1 MSNSKVLIAISTYRE
16 AENIENLISKIKN
29 YSPYSNILII
39 NDYSDDQTKE
49 IINKI
54 SDSNL
59 VYLERPKKLGLGTAH
74 KLSIFYAIKF
84 NYDFLL
90 TMDADFSH
98 DPNEIGKI
106 IDYLDEYDFV
116 IGSRYVNGGKNV
128 QPLFRYLISYL
139 GNKLIKFLLK
149 SSFNEFTTSYRG
161 FNLKKLNNFNL
172 NQIKGNGYSF
182 FMETVIVLERL
193 KYKSFEFP
201 IHFKDRIYGKSK
213 YGTIDRLFK
222 GIKDLIRVK
231 KIINS
236 YRNKYD

>member
-1 MSNSKVLIAISTYRE
+1 MTKTIVFTATYNE
-16 AENIENLISKIKN
+16 KDNIENFTSKIFEIDNSIKLLVIDDNSPDKTYEILEQISKKN
-29 YSPYSNILII
+29 DNLILI
-39 NDYSDDQTKE
+39 KRE
-49 IINKI
+49 
-54 SDSNL
+54 
-59 VYLERPKKLGLGTAH
+59 KKLGLNTAH
-74 KLSIFYAIKF
+74 IMAYEYALKNDYDKLIT
-84 NYDFLL
+84 L
-90 TMDADFSH
+90 DADFSH

-139 GNKLIKFLLK
+139 GNKLIKFLFK

-213 YGTIDRLFK
+213 IPKIEIFRTFK
-222 GIKDLIRVK
+222 NLISLYFK
-231 KIINS
+231 K
-236 YRNKYD
+236 

>member
-1 MSNSKVLIAISTYRE
+1 MSKTLVVTATYNE
-16 AENIENLISKIKN
+16 KDNIENF
-29 YSPYSNILII
+29 
-39 NDYSDDQTKE
+39 
-49 IINKI
+49 INKI
-54 SDSNL
+54 FEINNNIKLLIIDDNSPDKTYEILEQISKKNDNL
-59 VYLERPKKLGLGTAH
+59 ILIKRERKLGLNTAH
-74 KLSIFYAIKF
+74 IMAYEYALKNDYDKLIT
-84 NYDFLL
+84 L
-90 TMDADFSH
+90 DADFSH

-213 YGTIDRLFK
+213 IPKIEIFRTFK
-222 GIKDLIRVK
+222 NLISLYFK
-231 KIINS
+231 K
-236 YRNKYD
+236 

>member
-1 MSNSKVLIAISTYRE
+1 MTKTIVFTATYNE
-16 AENIENLISKIKN
+16 KDNIENFTSKIFEIDNSIKLLVIDDNSPDKTYEILEQISKKN
-29 YSPYSNILII
+29 DNLILI
-39 NDYSDDQTKE
+39 KRE
-49 IINKI
+49 
-54 SDSNL
+54 
-59 VYLERPKKLGLGTAH
+59 KKLGLNTAH
-74 KLSIFYAIKF
+74 IMAYEYALKNDYDKLIT
-84 NYDFLL
+84 L
-90 TMDADFSH
+90 DADFSH

-213 YGTIDRLFK
+213 IPKIEIFRTFK
-222 GIKDLIRVK
+222 NLISLYFK
-231 KIINS
+231 K
-236 YRNKYD
+236 

>member
-1 MSNSKVLIAISTYRE
+1 MTKTIVFTATYNE
-16 AENIENLISKIKN
+16 KDNIENFTNKILEINNNIKLLVIDYNSPDKTYEILEKISKKN
-29 YSPYSNILII
+29 ENLILI
-39 NDYSDDQTKE
+39 KRE
-49 IINKI
+49 
-54 SDSNL
+54 
-59 VYLERPKKLGLGTAH
+59 KKLGLNTAH
-74 KLSIFYAIKF
+74 IMAYEYALKNDYDKLIT
-84 NYDFLL
+84 L
-90 TMDADFSH
+90 DADFSH

-149 SSFNEFTTSYRG
+149 SNFNEFTTSYRG

-193 KYKSFEFP
+193 KFKSFEFP

-213 YGTIDRLFK
+213 IPKIEIFRTFK
-222 GIKDLIRVK
+222 NLISLYFK
-231 KIINS
+231 K
-236 YRNKYD
+236 

>member
-1 MSNSKVLIAISTYRE
+1 MTKTIVFTATYNE
-16 AENIENLISKIKN
+16 KDNIENFTSKIFEIDNSIKLLVIDDNSPDKTYEILEQISKKN
-29 YSPYSNILII
+29 DNLILIKR
-39 NDYSDDQTKE
+39 D
-49 IINKI
+49 
-54 SDSNL
+54 
-59 VYLERPKKLGLGTAH
+59 KKLGLNTAH
-74 KLSIFYAIKF
+74 IMAYEYALKNDYDKLIT
-84 NYDFLL
+84 L
-90 TMDADFSH
+90 DADFSH

-213 YGTIDRLFK
+213 IPKIEIFRTFK
-222 GIKDLIRVK
+222 NLISLYFK
-231 KIINS
+231 K
-236 YRNKYD
+236 

>member
-1 MSNSKVLIAISTYRE
+1 MTKTIVFTATYNE
-16 AENIENLISKIKN
+16 KDNIENFTSKIFEIDNSIKLLVIDDNSPDKTYEILEQISKKN
-29 YSPYSNILII
+29 DNLILI
-39 NDYSDDQTKE
+39 KR
-49 IINKI
+49 
-54 SDSNL
+54 
-59 VYLERPKKLGLGTAH
+59 ERKLGLNTAH
-74 KLSIFYAIKF
+74 IMAYEYALKNDYDKLIT
-84 NYDFLL
+84 L
-90 TMDADFSH
+90 DADFSH

-213 YGTIDRLFK
+213 IPKIEIFRTFK
-222 GIKDLIRVK
+222 NLISLYFK
-231 KIINS
+231 K
-236 YRNKYD
+236 

>member
-1 MSNSKVLIAISTYRE
+1 MTKTIVFTATYNE
-16 AENIENLISKIKN
+16 KDNIENFTSKIFEIDNSIKLLVIDDNSPDKTYEILEQISKKN
-29 YSPYSNILII
+29 DNLILI
-39 NDYSDDQTKE
+39 KRE
-49 IINKI
+49 
-54 SDSNL
+54 
-59 VYLERPKKLGLGTAH
+59 KKLGLNTAH
-74 KLSIFYAIKF
+74 IMAYEYALKNDYDKLIT
-84 NYDFLL
+84 L
-90 TMDADFSH
+90 DADFSH

-172 NQIKGNGYSF
+172 SQIKGNGYSF

-213 YGTIDRLFK
+213 IPKIEIFRTFK
-222 GIKDLIRVK
+222 NLISLYFK
-231 KIINS
+231 K
-236 YRNKYD
+236 

>member
-1 MSNSKVLIAISTYRE
+1 MLCDESHAMLESYGVSGMKKFMGREYMGISRITYIISE
-16 AENIENLISKIKN
+16 YGMAELLSLSLGSSE
-29 YSPYSNILII
+29 
-39 NDYSDDQTKE
+39 TT
-49 IINKI
+49 
-54 SDSNL
+54 L
-59 VYLERPKKLGLGTAH
+59 VKLTTAYCT
-74 KLSIFYAIKF
+74 F
-84 NYDFLL
+84 
-90 TMDADFSH
+90 
-98 DPNEIGKI
+98 
-106 IDYLDEYDFV
+106 
-116 IGSRYVNGGKNV
+116 VNGGKNV

-213 YGTIDRLFK
+213 IPKIEIFRTFK
-222 GIKDLIRVK
+222 NLISLYFK
-231 KIINS
+231 K
-236 YRNKYD
+236 